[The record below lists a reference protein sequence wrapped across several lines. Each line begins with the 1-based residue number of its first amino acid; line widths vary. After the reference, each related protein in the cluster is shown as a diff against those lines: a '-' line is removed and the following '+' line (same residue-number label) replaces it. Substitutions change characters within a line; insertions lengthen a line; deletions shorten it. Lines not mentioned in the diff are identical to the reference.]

1 MFQKCKNL
9 LLLQAEGMINE
20 IRTAF
25 KEALDNLSWMD
36 EQTRQAAKDKV
47 REHKLAAPKK
57 LQSSLRSGLHDI
69 KQNRKY
75 LSCYPALSFSISF
88 GSSGLFRA
96 ILIFGFAY

>member
-57 LQSSLRSGLHDI
+57 LQSSLHDI

-75 LSCYPALSFSISF
+75 LSCYPALSFSISLVQKDF
-88 GSSGLFRA
+88 SE
-96 ILIFGFAY
+96 